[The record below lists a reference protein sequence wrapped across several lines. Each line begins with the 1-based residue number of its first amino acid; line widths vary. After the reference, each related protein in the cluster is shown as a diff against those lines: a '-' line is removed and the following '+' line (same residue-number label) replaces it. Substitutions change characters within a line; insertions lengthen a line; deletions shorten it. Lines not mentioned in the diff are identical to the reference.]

1 MLLGIGGRAGLL
13 RGSPGVGHRLLGAL
27 DAQPGSHNPGKH
39 RDEEFE
45 MDISH
50 RTPARE
56 AVFIPCN
63 CLFVF
68 LFRIAQLLGLPGS
81 DTLLFP
87 PGLLGAE
94 MGIKTPVARMCWGQV
109 GSVRGCR
116 QRSPLLLEQ
125 VWSTALR
132 RSS

>member
-1 MLLGIGGRAGLL
+1 
-13 RGSPGVGHRLLGAL
+13 
-27 DAQPGSHNPGKH
+27 
-39 RDEEFE
+39 
-45 MDISH
+45 MDISC

-56 AVFIPCN
+56 AVFTPCN

-68 LFRIAQLLGLPGS
+68 LFRIAQLFGLPGS

-87 PGLLGAE
+87 PALLGAE
-94 MGIKTPVARMCWGQV
+94 MGRKTPVARMCWGQV

-116 QRSPLLLEQ
+116 QGSSLLLEQ